1 MKSVGLDI
9 GTNYTKA
16 TVDGKQVISF
26 PSIVVYGEERDWSL
40 TGENKEIY
48 VGEEALAMVQ
58 SLENVEATRPLH
70 EGRIMNDSYIELAKH
85 ALKMLDVDPD
95 VIATGMPVKS
105 SKNEREEL
113 INDIKKQ
120 LSSDA
125 LIYPEPVGTLAQMNT
140 QTGVSVDIGFGTTD
154 IAVLCQMEYIK
165 GDTLLLGVDWLY
177 DNLEVLVRKNYGI
190 NITPEEIT
198 KLLTTPDYELGRIR
212 SGKTIKISHKDVSA
226 EYNKLLKNWLDRI
239 VSRTKL
245 VIEGLSTDIV
255 DQIVLTGG
263 GSLLPGVYE
272 EFVNNFENVA
282 KVVRPEDPVSSNAI
296 GYYQLTEKL
305 YKTKTS
311 QKVKESVEEAKQKGK
326 S

>member
-140 QTGVSVDIGFGTTD
+140 QTGVSVDIGFG
-154 IAVLCQMEYIK
+154 
-165 GDTLLLGVDWLY
+165 
-177 DNLEVLVRKNYGI
+177 
-190 NITPEEIT
+190 
-198 KLLTTPDYELGRIR
+198 
-212 SGKTIKISHKDVSA
+212 
-226 EYNKLLKNWLDRI
+226 
-239 VSRTKL
+239 
-245 VIEGLSTDIV
+245 
-255 DQIVLTGG
+255 
-263 GSLLPGVYE
+263 
-272 EFVNNFENVA
+272 
-282 KVVRPEDPVSSNAI
+282 
-296 GYYQLTEKL
+296 
-305 YKTKTS
+305 
-311 QKVKESVEEAKQKGK
+311 
-326 S
+326 